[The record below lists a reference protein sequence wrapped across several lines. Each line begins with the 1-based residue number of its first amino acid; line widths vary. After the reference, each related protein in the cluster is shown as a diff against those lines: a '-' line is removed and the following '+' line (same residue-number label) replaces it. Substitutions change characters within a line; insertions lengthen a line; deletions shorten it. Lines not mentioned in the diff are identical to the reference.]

1 MRRYGLVS
9 GFVFAIVAL
18 AQLTRAL
25 LGWPVRVDGFFIP
38 VWVSFVAFLIT
49 AALSVWGIRSAG
61 AYFSTHEP

>member
-25 LGWPVRVDGFFIP
+25 LGWPVRVDGFFVPI
-38 VWVSFVAFLIT
+38 WVSVVAFIIMT
-49 AALSVWGIRSAG
+49 SLSVWGIRSAG
-61 AYFSTHEP
+61 AYFSIDER

>member
-25 LGWPVRVDGFFIP
+25 LGWPVQVDGFFIP
-38 VWVSFVAFLIT
+38 IWVSVVAFVIT
-49 AALSVWGIRSAG
+49 ASLAVWGIRSAG
-61 AYFSTHEP
+61 AFFSIDEP

>member
-9 GFVFAIVAL
+9 GFVFAILAL

-49 AALSVWGIRSAG
+49 AGLSVWGIRAAG
-61 AYFSTHEP
+61 ANFSIDER